1 MYCFSIHSMDAARLA
16 LTAPTSLYTQM
27 WKVWMVVHTHA
38 HTTHSHL
45 IQQSE
50 GGLPLTYGVIWPNY
64 SFTPE
69 RIPRLT
75 CCSLRAPPLPLH
87 PARPLTHLLLT
98 PGTTSV
104 AAVSAAKGVIEVAQD
119 CDR

>member
-64 SFTPE
+64 S
-69 RIPRLT
+69 
-75 CCSLRAPPLPLH
+75 RADPSP
-87 PARPLTHLLLT
+87 HLLLT
-98 PGTTSV
+98 PGTTSA